1 MLVFKMLDLNKEK
14 INVMSTLQAR
24 KVGKEWN
31 IGLFNYEINTQGEKN
46 FEVTTLLLN
55 KSNDLI
61 FHPKIKSI
69 T

>member
-1 MLVFKMLDLNKEK
+1 
-14 INVMSTLQAR
+14 MSTLQAR
-24 KVGKEWN
+24 KVGKECN